1 MRWKRT
7 DLYGECNLKG
17 APVDTFTTECCA
29 FCVNPECTR
38 SSFGKSKF
46 DNRVATWYERLFLN
60 PPSMDPSDP
69 RFKTIASQK
78 FLVLN
83 PALMVND
90 WIDPRE
96 DPPSS
101 LIETNLVSKADVF
114 PESIPSIRKLNIE
127 PKAAI
132 VPTEPK
138 AATVPKDAIEPI
150 ISLPDPTPQPK
161 EKPKVLDNLPLNTSV
176 QKEQMLPQGKK
187 DRKDSWDAP
196 IPTNDTSNIKVV
208 KPGAKIKIS

>member
-1 MRWKRT
+1 
-7 DLYGECNLKG
+7 
-17 APVDTFTTECCA
+17 
-29 FCVNPECTR
+29 
-38 SSFGKSKF
+38 
-46 DNRVATWYERLFLN
+46 
-60 PPSMDPSDP
+60 
-69 RFKTIASQK
+69 
-78 FLVLN
+78 
-83 PALMVND
+83 MVND